1 MKNSDRIYLSL
12 YYILKF
18 FVTFMPE
25 CILHFLALIVARI
38 TFYLNKKHRKIID
51 TNLQICFPQY
61 TQKERDKLS
70 LKIYENFAQFGID
83 CLQNQNTTKEK
94 ILNKVNF
101 INENLLIDAL
111 ALNVLLFALVE
122 GLGSFYIDQ
131 GFKANLVRFVI
142 NSLYKLSFKFAH
154 QFIFVN
160 ESNAEFMR
168 NLGLKENKICV
179 IKSVG
184 INLKKFFPI
193 YVESEKKE
201 LFWKNLNIDKK
212 PIVLMIARALWH
224 KGVKEF
230 YESATMLKDKANFVL
245 VGGRDENPSCASLE
259 FLNSGAV
266 HYLGA
271 RSDIVELLQN
281 CDIFVLPSYKEG
293 FPVSVLE
300 AKACGKAIVVSDCE
314 GCVEAISNAYDGLWA
329 KTKNAKDLSEKIS
342 LLLEDEK
349 LRLNLAKNAA
359 QDALQY
365 DENNIAQR
373 YLKLY
378 DRVIKNV

>member
-1 MKNSDRIYLSL
+1 
-12 YYILKF
+12 
-18 FVTFMPE
+18 
-25 CILHFLALIVARI
+25 
-38 TFYLNKKHRKIID
+38 
-51 TNLQICFPQY
+51 
-61 TQKERDKLS
+61 
-70 LKIYENFAQFGID
+70 
-83 CLQNQNTTKEK
+83 
-94 ILNKVNF
+94 
-101 INENLLIDAL
+101 
-111 ALNVLLFALVE
+111 
-122 GLGSFYIDQ
+122 
-131 GFKANLVRFVI
+131 
-142 NSLYKLSFKFAH
+142 
-154 QFIFVN
+154 N

>member
-1 MKNSDRIYLSL
+1 MRIGFLSHAGASIYHFRMPIIKALKDR
-12 YYILKF
+12 KDEV
-18 FVTFMPE
+18 FV
-25 CILHFLALIVARI
+25 VV
-38 TFYLNKKHRKIID
+38 
-51 TNLQICFPQY
+51 PQDEY
-61 TQKERDKLS
+61 TQKLRDLGLKVIVYELS
-70 LKIYENFAQFGID
+70 RASLNPFVVLKNFFYLAKVLKNLNLDFIQSAAHKSNTFGI
-83 CLQNQNTTKEK
+83 LAAKWAK
-94 ILNKVNF
+94 IPYR
-101 INENLLIDAL
+101 
-111 ALNVLLFALVE
+111 FALVE

-259 FLNSGAV
+259 FLNSGVV

-365 DENNIAQR
+365 DENIIAQR